1 MEKLLVLMNISLVI
15 SCVILLV
22 SLALCVRSV
31 NEPTVLNDID
41 VIIYIRLIAS
51 ISKLL
56 HQYQQIY
63 KMTTIV
69 LYFTT

>member
-51 ISKLL
+51 IPTNINKYIKCQS
-56 HQYQQIY
+56 
-63 KMTTIV
+63 
-69 LYFTT
+69 